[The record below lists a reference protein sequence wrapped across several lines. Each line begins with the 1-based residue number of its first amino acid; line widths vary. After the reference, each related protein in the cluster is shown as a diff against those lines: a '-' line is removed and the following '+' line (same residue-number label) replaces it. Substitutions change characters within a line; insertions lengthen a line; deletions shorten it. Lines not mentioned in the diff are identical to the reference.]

1 MNTAST
7 NKSVAIIG
15 GGPGGYPAAFYA
27 ADHGMDV
34 TLIDMEKNPGGVC
47 VHRGCIPSKALLHI
61 ARVIEEAQEAKEMGV
76 TFGAPRIDAKKVRD
90 WKNSVVDRLTTGT
103 GMLRKKRNIKDIQGY
118 ATFEDDHTLHV
129 KKADGKDETLKFD
142 HAIIATG
149 SRPTIIPSLS
159 LDSPRV
165 MDSSAA
171 LALED
176 VPSSLLVIGG
186 GYIGLEM
193 GTVYAALGSKVT
205 VIEMTDGLLPGADR
219 DLVKLL
225 AKRLD
230 TKFESILLKTKVLEL
245 KEQKN
250 GIKVTFEDKEG
261 KQASKLFEKV
271 LISVGRTPNTKGFG
285 LENTG
290 VKVNERGFI
299 EVDGQRR
306 TVVPHIFAVGDVTG
320 DPMLAHKASH
330 EGVVAV
336 EALLGKKTVFEPRAI
351 PAVVFTDPEIA
362 WAGLSETEAKAK
374 GIEVKVSRFSWAA
387 SGRAMSLERTDGVTK
402 LVCDPGTGFLL
413 GVGIAGIGAG
423 ELIAEGALA
432 IEMGATAEDLK
443 LTIHAHPTLSETV
456 MEAGEAFYGNAIHSI
471 SGKREKPEYNA
482 TNLSC
487 MDHRLSD
494 E

>member
-1 MNTAST
+1 MTKDASK
-7 NKSVAIIG
+7 KSVVVIG

-34 TLIDMEKNPGGVC
+34 TLIDTEKNPGGVC
-47 VHRGCIPSKALLHI
+47 VYRGCIPSKALLHV
-61 ARVIEEAQEAKEMGV
+61 ARVIEETQETAEMGV
-76 TFGAPRIDAKKVRD
+76 TFGKPKINAKKLRE
-90 WKNSVVDRLTTGT
+90 WKDSVVGRLTGGT
-103 GMLRKKRNIKDIQGY
+103 GMLRKQRKIKDIQGY
-118 ATFEDDHTLHV
+118 ASFVDEHTLEIE
-129 KKADGKDETLKFD
+129 KADGKKEKLTFD

-149 SRPTIIPSLS
+149 SRPTVIPALDI
-159 LDSPRV
+159 DSPHV
-165 MDSSAA
+165 VDSTGA
-171 LALED
+171 LDLENI
-176 VPSSLLVIGG
+176 PKNFLVIGG

-193 GTVYAALGSKVT
+193 GTVYAALGSKVS

-219 DLVKLL
+219 DLVKIL
-225 AKRLD
+225 AKRLEK
-230 TKFESILLKTKVLEL
+230 KFETIMLSTKVVEL

-250 GIKVTFEDKEG
+250 GIKVTFEDKDGE
-261 KQASKLFEKV
+261 KADKLFEKV

-290 VKVNERGFI
+290 VKVNKRGFI

-306 TVVPHIFAVGDVTG
+306 TAVPHIYAIGDVTG
-320 DPMLAHKASH
+320 DPMLAHKATH
-330 EGVVAV
+330 EGIVAV
-336 EALLGKKTVFEPRAI
+336 EALLDKKSVFEPRAI

-374 GIEVKVSRFSWAA
+374 DIPVKVSRFNWAA

-402 LVCDPGTGFLL
+402 LVCDPDSGRLL
-413 GVGIAGIGAG
+413 GVGIAGVGAG

-456 MEAGEAFYGNAIHSI
+456 MEAGEAYYGNAIHAI
-471 SGKREKPEYNA
+471 KRG
-482 TNLSC
+482 
-487 MDHRLSD
+487 
-494 E
+494 